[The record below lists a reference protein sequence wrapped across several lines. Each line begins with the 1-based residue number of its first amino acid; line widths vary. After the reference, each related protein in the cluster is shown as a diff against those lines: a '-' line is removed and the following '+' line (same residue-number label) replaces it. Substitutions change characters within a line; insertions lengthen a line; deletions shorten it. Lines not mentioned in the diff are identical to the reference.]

1 MSDDIRTLFQKRSC
15 ALIGYPEPWDSGSV
29 AVVVAQRSRFDLW
42 HAVVVT
48 WNPVVANK
56 TLEDSSFKKENISIK
71 DYNSATELL
80 SLSNNLIVFD
90 SLQELMSLTGRL
102 ENKEINYGVDILPNL
117 IKRKNIVIVLITSGV
132 TRNNLDLIGSQVPG
146 AYFMW
151 STFLERPQHLQFTL
165 HECDMTPEQDL
176 VYSVTRKK
184 ELASEPDNT
193 SYESSQKVCNILLP
207 ESVREVMDTD
217 DEPTVENMMKIY
229 PSKDLLINAPKI
241 RNLIT
246 QLRLYPDMRHVI
258 FTRYECH
265 HGVRMLFFLLKDLGF
280 NTYSVSKNNEHKDNI
295 KNITSF
301 NRDEKPAIMLVSTK
315 IPRGIGFKNI
325 SHLHFLDSCYEY
337 YHILMEEIFKYKNY
351 TAFVCNLFVHSYV
364 CHKSGINHSAD
375 KILYDSFVKFQTGS
389 LTTWDAIRARGYPLV
404 MGNNDYLAATTFKSS
419 VR

>member
-1 MSDDIRTLFQKRSC
+1 MSNDIRTIFQKRSC

-29 AVVVAQRSRFDLW
+29 AVVIAQRSRFDLQQ
-42 HAVVVT
+42 AVVVT
-48 WNPVVANK
+48 WNPKVANK
-56 TLEDSSFKKENISIK
+56 TLEDSSFKKDNILIK
-71 DYNSATELL
+71 GYNSATDLL
-80 SLSNNLIVFD
+80 ALSNNLIVFD
-90 SLQELMSLTGRL
+90 SLQELMSLTGRF
-102 ENKEINYGVDILPNL
+102 ENKEINYGLDILPNL
-117 IKRKNIVIVLITSGV
+117 IKRKNIIIILITSGV
-132 TRNNLDLIGSQVPG
+132 TRNNLDLVKMQIPGS
-146 AYFMW
+146 YFMW
-151 STFLERPQHLQFTL
+151 ASFLERSHYHQFYL

-184 ELASEPDNT
+184 ELASEPNNT

-229 PSKDLLINAPKI
+229 PTKDLLVNAPKI

-265 HGVRMLFFLLKDLGF
+265 HGVRMLSIMLKELGF
-280 NTYSVSKNNEHKDNI
+280 NIYSISKHNEHKENV
-295 KNITSF
+295 KNITAF
-301 NRDEKPAIMLVSTK
+301 NIDEKPAIMLLSTK

-337 YHILMEEIFKYKNY
+337 YHILMEETFKYKNY
-351 TAFVCNLFVHSYV
+351 TTFVCNLFVHNYV

-375 KILYDSFVKFQTGS
+375 KILYDAFVKYQDEA
-389 LTTWDAIRARGYPLV
+389 LTTWKTIKTKGYSLV
-404 MGNNDYLAATTFKSS
+404 MGNNDYLAATTFKSM
-419 VR
+419 V